1 MKFRI
6 LIFLLSLLFI
16 FGCDNQITKKNK
28 IEFKTEKKYKN
39 AGFALIYH
47 EDLNLKKLDQRS
59 LQIFHKNLKSKSQV
73 KITNLLNNKSLI
85 AEIKSNR
92 IKFSNFYNSVIT
104 DRIVE
109 ALEINEFEPYIEIV
123 LISKETTFIANKSKT
138 FEEEKKV
145 AQKAPIEGIQ
155 ISNLSGDIKNQIKTE
170 KEKKFSY
177 SIKVAD
183 FYYKKS
189 AKMMISRIKSET
201 SIKKIKLLKLSK
213 TNYRVLLGPF
223 NDINSLKESFDKMN
237 SLNFENLE
245 ILKNV

>member
-92 IKFSNFYNSVIT
+92 IKLLQT
-104 DRIVE
+104 ELLKHLR
-109 ALEINEFEPYIEIV
+109 LM
-123 LISKETTFIANKSKT
+123 
-138 FEEEKKV
+138 
-145 AQKAPIEGIQ
+145 
-155 ISNLSGDIKNQIKTE
+155 NLSHI
-170 KEKKFSY
+170 
-177 SIKVAD
+177 
-183 FYYKKS
+183 
-189 AKMMISRIKSET
+189 
-201 SIKKIKLLKLSK
+201 
-213 TNYRVLLGPF
+213 
-223 NDINSLKESFDKMN
+223 
-237 SLNFENLE
+237 
-245 ILKNV
+245 